1 MGTTALKNVIIEKYV
16 HGAFNETDLAAFKS
30 IFHPA
35 FSIINIQEDGSF
47 FRFTRDMWEEV
58 LKQRLENKDF
68 DYSAVAFIP
77 VFKTVEIAGDK
88 AHVTLELLLDGKV
101 VYTDFLLLIRIAG
114 EWKIVSKIY
123 HEHKAG

>member
-1 MGTTALKNVIIEKYV
+1 MGTTALKKVISEKYV
-16 HGAFNETDLAAFKS
+16 HGAFNETDLEAFNS
-30 IFHPA
+30 IFHPD

-68 DYSAVAFIP
+68 DYSSVAFVP
-77 VFKTVEIAGDK
+77 VFKTVAIAGDK
-88 AHVTLELLLDGKV
+88 AHVMLELLLDGKV
-101 VYTDFLLLIRIAG
+101 VYTDFLLLIRIGG